1 MEKKLGKKISRRTF
15 LKGAVAGTALL
26 GPGIPYIAKKAVA
39 AETLYIGVVSP
50 ASGNYADHGMMERMG
65 MQMAAD
71 EFKEKGVLG
80 RPVKLLVEDDE
91 TDPAVGARKAR
102 RLIEVDKVK
111 FLLGGVSSSVA
122 VSVGEVAQRAG
133 VLYHRHKS
141 KFRYDHRR
149 KSSSLCLSCSPGH
162 GDGLKNIGALYR
174 RESWKEVVLL
184 HPRL

>member
-26 GPGIPYIAKKAVA
+26 GPGIPYIVKKAAA
-39 AETLYIGVVSP
+39 AEPLYVGVVSP

-91 TDPAVGARKAR
+91 TDPAVGARR
-102 RLIEVDKVK
+102 R
-111 FLLGGVSSSVA
+111 
-122 VSVGEVAQRAG
+122 
-133 VLYHRHKS
+133 
-141 KFRYDHRR
+141 
-149 KSSSLCLSCSPGH
+149 
-162 GDGLKNIGALYR
+162 GD
-174 RESWKEVVLL
+174 
-184 HPRL
+184 